1 MASVRHNRVDIRVDD
16 RGPLRLMG
24 IASQQPSYLGEDCRS
39 DCRRASLGPR
49 RGYGLVMGS
58 AHYRSESNDALHARM
73 DELEPE
79 AIAYGEV
86 EAAKRER
93 RRDALRAASLQ
104 LFINAVGTV
113 LAAGVLYS
121 VAQLSGLLAGVDWVS
136 IGYLAAMALP
146 IGYVVIVMGREARLP
161 RTSETFVPF
170 DWNCTIARS
179 RERSV

>member
-1 MASVRHNRVDIRVDD
+1 
-16 RGPLRLMG
+16 
-24 IASQQPSYLGEDCRS
+24 
-39 DCRRASLGPR
+39 
-49 RGYGLVMGS
+49 
-58 AHYRSESNDALHARM
+58 M